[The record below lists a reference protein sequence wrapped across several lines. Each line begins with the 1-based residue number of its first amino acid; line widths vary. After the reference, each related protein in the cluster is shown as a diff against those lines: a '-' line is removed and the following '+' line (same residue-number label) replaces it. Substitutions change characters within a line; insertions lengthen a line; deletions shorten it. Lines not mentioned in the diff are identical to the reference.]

1 MNTTSR
7 NTTSTPSQAPRR
19 LNKHEAR
26 ELLSEEMRPIF
37 DQLCE
42 ETLYWS
48 QYYYGS
54 NLISYSIIK
63 ELVECGWRRVR
74 QD

>member
-1 MNTTSR
+1 MKEPTGPMER
-7 NTTSTPSQAPRR
+7 APRR
-19 LNKHEAR
+19 LKKIEAR
-26 ELLSEEMRPIF
+26 EALAEELRPIF

-54 NLISYSIIK
+54 TFISYSIIK
-63 ELVECGWRRVR
+63 ELVEDGWSKSSAKK
-74 QD
+74 